1 MTRSRVVVLTLF
13 LSLVLLEHS
22 LPTTFSVTSA
32 RADVKASQNCLK
44 IYVVALEG
52 VATYRVENSSE
63 IVRGVFEAAAINKTS
78 VLLGFKGIWRLDFK
92 EVEFNAICAVIAD
105 WTGYEVLVE
114 FGSDVVV
121 INAHGEYLPVP
132 RGYSKEEWV
141 GKIAD
146 AMLNRQMTWIHL
158 GGYPFYYVQHQK
170 GDIETWEDKGFQE
183 LTSYIGKG
191 DVNCLSPPDC
201 PYSSISGF
209 GGQSLGDWR
218 KLWDVYT
225 AMSVRPL
232 KASDFKDLLILDIY
246 TYSCDNERL
255 YPGAVIRF
263 LLANETSDYG
273 FYVHL
278 GAWQF
283 RDLNN
288 RDIDNPDFY
297 MGYVATAAAIWSEV
311 GFSTYLLYCG
321 VPEDIETA
329 NATGRTQGLDQAE
342 SFLQQ
347 AINVYEQGKYKTAI
361 ALAYQA
367 RGIARSAVKP
377 INYLQVYG
385 PYTLVL
391 GIVSLV
397 IFQVAWE
404 RKRKAKLRKLGYIKC
419 PLCNNYIAPNEMEE
433 HKITCLQNLKKT
445 NID

>member
-1 MTRSRVVVLTLF
+1 M
-13 LSLVLLEHS
+13 
-22 LPTTFSVTSA
+22 PTTFSVASA
-32 RADVKASQNCLK
+32 RADIKDSQNYLK

-78 VLLGFKGIWRLDFK
+78 VLLGFKGIWGLEFK
-92 EVEFNAICAVIAD
+92 EVEFYAICAVITD

-114 FGSDVVV
+114 FGSDIVV
-121 INAHGEYLPVP
+121 INTHGEYIPVP
-132 RGYSKEEWV
+132 KGYSKEEWV

-158 GGYPFYYVQHQK
+158 GGYPFYYVQHQN
-170 GDIETWEDKGFQE
+170 GDIETWEEKGFQE
-183 LTSYIGKG
+183 LMSYIGKG
-191 DVNCLSPPDC
+191 DIDCLSTPDG
-201 PYSSISGF
+201 PYSTISGF
-209 GGQSLGDWR
+209 GGQSLRDWR
-218 KLWDVYT
+218 QLWDVYT
-225 AMSVRPL
+225 ATSVRPL

-246 TYSCDNERL
+246 TYSFDSERL
-255 YPGAVIRF
+255 YPGAVVRF
-263 LLANETSDYG
+263 LLVNETSDYG

-321 VPEDIETA
+321 VLEDIETA

-347 AINVYEQGKYKTAI
+347 AINVYKQGKYKTAI

-367 RGIARSAVKP
+367 REIARSAVKT
-377 INYLQVYG
+377 INYLEVYG

-404 RKRKAKLRKLGYIKC
+404 RKRRTKLRKLGYVKC
-419 PLCNNYIAPNEMEE
+419 PLCNNYISPTEIEQ
-433 HKITCLQNLKKT
+433 HKIICLQNLKKI